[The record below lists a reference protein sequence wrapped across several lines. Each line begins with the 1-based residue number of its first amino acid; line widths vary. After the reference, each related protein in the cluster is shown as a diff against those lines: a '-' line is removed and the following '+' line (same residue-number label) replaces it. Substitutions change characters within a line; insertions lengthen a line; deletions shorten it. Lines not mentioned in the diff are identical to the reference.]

1 MKLTKRQLL
10 TAQQAVGYAVVYAK
24 TESETAEFALLKVD
38 IDSALI
44 RLEESEKRQSE
55 HNKKG
60 CPFHYC
66 DNNPPCNKQ
75 CKYNFTT

>member
-10 TAQQAVGYAVVYAK
+10 TAQQAFGYAIMYAK
-24 TESETAEFALLKVD
+24 TESETANFALLKLD

-44 RLEESEKRQSE
+44 TIEADEQRKIE
-55 HNKKG
+55 HDKKE

-66 DNNPPCNKQ
+66 DSNPPCKVK
-75 CKYNFTT
+75 CRYK